1 MVLAARRPGDEGLE
15 LCEDSEAEE
24 DEGKGRREEMAQPRI
39 SGFQF
44 VTLAFWYTVGTST
57 LLLPANYGRQDTW
70 LSILIAAAAA
80 LLALV
85 VWFSLGGRFPGKTPF
100 GYAKD
105 IFGPVF
111 GTLIG
116 VVYLLYFT
124 HLSSLVLRN
133 VTEMYATS
141 ILTRT
146 PPVVFVGTMALLSAW
161 IVRAGLE
168 PLARTGELL
177 VPFLGIGMPVLIA
190 LAFATPGLTHF
201 EFLLPVLERG
211 MTPVLRQALCL
222 LAFPFGE
229 LVVFLFIA
237 PATAHP
243 ERAGRLLAV
252 AVVAGAAAL
261 VFVFIRNLVT
271 VGPNELVRLS
281 FPSLTTI
288 REIMLGQ
295 FLQRIEVLG
304 ILQWT
309 AGSFVKLALT
319 HYAAVLGAVEVFSL
333 EDPRPVAVPLAF
345 LISVLCI
352 AGYNNLPEMVEFAA
366 RAFPI
371 YASVVQ
377 IVLPLVMLVASWLRG
392 RTAKQ
397 GT

>member
-1 MVLAARRPGDEGLE
+1 
-15 LCEDSEAEE
+15 
-24 DEGKGRREEMAQPRI
+24 MAQPRI

-44 VTLAFWYTVGTST
+44 VTLAFWYTIGTST
-57 LLLPANYGRQDTW
+57 LLLPSNYARQDTW
-70 LSILIAAAAA
+70 LSILIAAAAG
-80 LLALV
+80 LLAIA
-85 VWFSLGGRFPGKTPF
+85 VWFSLGRRFPGKTPF

-105 IFGPVF
+105 VLGPVF

-116 VVYLLYFT
+116 VVYFLYFT

-133 VTEMYATS
+133 VMEMYATS

-146 PPVVFVGTMALLSAW
+146 PPVVFVGTMVLLSAW
-161 IVRAGLE
+161 LVRAGLE
-168 PLARTGELL
+168 PLARMGDLL
-177 VPFLGIGMPVLIA
+177 VPFLGVGMPVLIA
-190 LAFATPGLTHF
+190 LAFATPGLTHV

-211 MTPVLRQALCL
+211 VIPVLRQALCL

-243 ERAGRLLAV
+243 ERAGKLLAV
-252 AVVAGAAAL
+252 ATVAGAAAL
-261 VFVFIRNLVT
+261 VFVFISNLLA

-288 REIMLGQ
+288 REIQLGQ

-309 AGSFVKLALT
+309 AGSFVKLAVT
-319 HYAAVLGAVEVFSL
+319 HYAAVLGAAELFSL
-333 EDPRPVAVPLAF
+333 EDPRPMAVPLAF
-345 LISVLCI
+345 SIAVLCI
-352 AGYNNLPEMVEFAA
+352 TEYSNLPEMVEFAA

-371 YASVVQ
+371 YAPVVQ
-377 IVLPLVMLVASWLRG
+377 IGLPLVMLVASWLRG
-392 RTAKQ
+392 RAAKQ
-397 GT
+397 GSGATGASGAEHSPRSGTVR